1 LCNAANSP
9 YQTGSISFAQPK
21 ADRSCW
27 RTNKEKEFYFT
38 IYLSTNYQQTKYDF
52 AIYCH
57 SQSGVISMW
66 DWLLDTLHSYPEL
79 SIFLALAFG
88 FWLGPK
94 KIAGFGL
101 GSVTA
106 TLLFAVLIGQF
117 GITIAGPIKSTFFL
131 IFLFAVGYG
140 VGPQFFAGLSKD
152 GPRQIAFSVLVLA
165 LCLLVPFACA
175 KFAGLDLG
183 YAAGLYAGSQ
193 TISAAIGVATD
204 QINHMGLTPEQA
216 KSYADSIPIGYAVTY
231 IFGTIG
237 SAIILAQLGPKLL
250 GIDLVKACAEYE
262 KELGGDI
269 GHDAGQ
275 LTTYRQIE
283 VRAFKV
289 SPNSQIIG
297 KKARDI
303 APNVRVFI
311 ERVRRGK
318 EIIEADGDTVILADD
333 IVAVSGH
340 RSVLVEQIEP
350 HATEVDDRELLDAPA
365 TKVDVF
371 VTNKAFNNKT
381 IRELADSPDAR
392 GIYLSKITRHMVE
405 IPILPNTEILRGDIL
420 TLVGSERHIA
430 VAAKALGYADRPVQD
445 TDLVTVAGGI
455 FIGGLIGAL
464 AIKLGGIPLTLST
477 SGGALLAGLLLS
489 YGRTVHPTFGRIP
502 APALALMNTLGL
514 NVFIAVVG
522 INAGPGFVAGLQQVG
537 ISLFLWGIVA
547 TSVPMIA
554 AVYLGHYVFKFH
566 PAILF
571 GVCAG
576 VRTTTAA
583 LGMIQEAAKSK
594 VPALGYGMP
603 YAIGNT
609 LLTIFGLVIVLL
621 MAHS

>member
-1 LCNAANSP
+1 
-9 YQTGSISFAQPK
+9 
-21 ADRSCW
+21 
-27 RTNKEKEFYFT
+27 
-38 IYLSTNYQQTKYDF
+38 
-52 AIYCH
+52 
-57 SQSGVISMW
+57 MW
-66 DWLLDTLHSYPEL
+66 NWLLDTLHSYPEL

-106 TLLFAVLIGQF
+106 TLLFAVIIGQF
-117 GITIAGPIKSTFFL
+117 GITITGPIKSTFFL
-131 IFLFAVGYG
+131 MFLFAVGYG

-175 KFAGLDLG
+175 KFANLDLG
-183 YAAGLYAGSQ
+183 YAVGLYAGSQ
-193 TISAAIGVATD
+193 TISSAIGVATD

-250 GIDLVKACAEYE
+250 GIDLVKVCADYE
-262 KELGGDI
+262 KEIGGDL
-269 GHDAGQ
+269 GQDAGQ
-275 LTTYRQIE
+275 LAAYRQIE
-283 VRAFKV
+283 VRTFKV
-289 SPNSQIIG
+289 SSNSRVVG

-303 APNVRVFI
+303 APNLRVFI
-311 ERVRRGK
+311 ERVRRGDA
-318 EIIEADGDTVILADD
+318 IIEADGDTVILGGDVLA
-333 IVAVSGH
+333 ISGH

-350 HATEVDDRELLDAPA
+350 HATEVDDKELLNAPVN
-365 TKVDVF
+365 KVDVYI
-371 VTNKAFNNKT
+371 TNKAFNNKT
-381 IRELADSPDAR
+381 IKELADSPQAR

-420 TLVGSERHIA
+420 TLIGSERHIA

-464 AIKLGGIPLTLST
+464 SIKLGSIPLSLST

-514 NVFIAVVG
+514 NVFIAIVG
-522 INAGPGFVAGLQQVG
+522 INAGPGFVAGLQHVG
-537 ISLFLWGIVA
+537 ISLFVWGIIS
-547 TSVPMIA
+547 TSVPMLVAI
-554 AVYLGHYVFKFH
+554 YLGHYVFKFH

-583 LGMIQEAAKSK
+583 LGMIQETAKSK

-609 LLTIFGLVIVLL
+609 LLTIFGLLIVLL
-621 MAHS
+621 MSHS